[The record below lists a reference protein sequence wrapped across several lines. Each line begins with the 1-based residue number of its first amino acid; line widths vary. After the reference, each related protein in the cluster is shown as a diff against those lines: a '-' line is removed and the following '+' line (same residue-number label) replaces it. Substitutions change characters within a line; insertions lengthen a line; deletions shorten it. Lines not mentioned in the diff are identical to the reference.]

1 VTHLPYII
9 AAYAIAVGLPL
20 FFSIEALSRVRTAR
34 RRLEAIDPRRER
46 AGRA

>member
-1 VTHLPYII
+1 MTHLPYIV
-9 AAYAIAVGLPL
+9 AAYLIAVGLPL
-20 FFSIEALSRVRTAR
+20 FFIIEALSRVRAAS

>member
-9 AAYAIAVGLPL
+9 AAYVIAVGLPL
-20 FFSIEALSRVRTAR
+20 FFTLGALSRIRSAR

-46 AGRA
+46 AARA